1 MTFGD
6 KLKTYRTNKD
16 MSQDELAKLL
26 GTSKQVLSRYENNQR
41 TPKITVAQE
50 YAEKLGLPLS
60 YLIDDNQTSLTQ
72 QVTDNEKPAPQ
83 TQNEPTPEEI
93 QFLLEEMRAGRGSKE
108 ASILYYGGKPK
119 PADEKML
126 ELEKA
131 IDRRNNLQSMAEKTA
146 ELILDGESPA
156 MLVSYINDK
165 WEQIPL
171 TEDELK
177 AIRILLQK

>member
-1 MTFGD
+1 MNRDTDFSQNLKIIMD
-6 KLKTYRTNKD
+6 KKD
-16 MSQDELAKLL
+16 MTQADLMRITGIPRSLISDYVNGKKSPALSNAIALAEALGVTLDELSGRTEEKV
-26 GTSKQVLSRYENNQR
+26 SKQ
-41 TPKITVAQE
+41 
-50 YAEKLGLPLS
+50 
-60 YLIDDNQTSLTQ
+60 
-72 QVTDNEKPAPQ
+72 PQ
-83 TQNEPTPEEI
+83 DEPTPEEI

-126 ELEKA
+126 EIEKA
-131 IDRRNNLQSMAEKTA
+131 IDRRSNLQSMAEKTA
-146 ELILDGESPA
+146 ELILDGENPA

>member
-1 MTFGD
+1 MDFLEKLDMLMEQKGLNKSTLSKACDIPYTTIDGWYKKGYEGVKLTTLKKLSSYFGTTLD
-6 KLKTYRTNKD
+6 FWANEDNSNRYVPQ
-16 MSQDELAKLL
+16 SQD
-26 GTSKQVLSRYENNQR
+26 
-41 TPKITVAQE
+41 
-50 YAEKLGLPLS
+50 
-60 YLIDDNQTSLTQ
+60 
-72 QVTDNEKPAPQ
+72 
-83 TQNEPTPEEI
+83 EPTPEEI

-126 ELEKA
+126 EIEKA
-131 IDRRNNLQSMAEKTA
+131 IDRRSNLQSMAERTA
-146 ELILDGESPA
+146 ELILDGENPA

>member
-1 MTFGD
+1 MAT
-6 KLKTYRTNKD
+6 LT
-16 MSQDELAKLL
+16 
-26 GTSKQVLSRYENNQR
+26 
-41 TPKITVAQE
+41 
-50 YAEKLGLPLS
+50 EKLRIAREKAG
-60 YLIDDNQTSLTQ
+60 LTQ
-72 QVTDNEKPAPQ
+72 QQAADKTGIGYKTINNYENGVSRPDVEKLAALCKAYNVSADYFLNLNETATIPYQSTKD
-83 TQNEPTPEEI
+83 EPTPEEI

-126 ELEKA
+126 EIEKA

-146 ELILDGESPA
+146 ELILDGETPA